1 MIGID
6 ISEHNG
12 YVDFEKVKNSG
23 IDFVILRLGWI
34 GNKENH
40 TIDEYFLDYYN
51 RAKLVGLQIG
61 IYVYSYCKSAEAI
74 ISGANW
80 AINKLKENNIKL
92 DKAIFIDMEDK
103 TIIECGKEN
112 LTKQVVEFCKII
124 ENNGIKAGV
133 YANKNWFENY
143 LDINRLISYKI
154 WLAEWNEKEN
164 HTANFRVDLW
174 QYSSKGKVE
183 GVTGNVDMNKCLN
196 CQKPPETTEEEK
208 KEEFEMKMYVNGTT
222 KEDVFQDSN
231 CKICIGYLHPH
242 EIAKCYGIINN
253 KALIAYNVDNSNYK
267 KAGFV
272 KWLGGIR

>member
-12 YVDFEKVKNSG
+12 YVDFEKVKNNG

-40 TIDEYFLDYYN
+40 TLDKYFLDYYN

-61 IYVYSYCKSAEAI
+61 VYVYSYCKSI
-74 ISGANW
+74 DTMRSGANW
-80 AINKLKENNIKL
+80 AINKIKENNINL
-92 DKAIFIDMEDK
+92 DKAMFIDMEDN
-103 TIIECGKEN
+103 TIIECGKEI
-112 LTKQVVEFCKII
+112 LTNQVVEFCKII

-143 LDINRLISYKI
+143 LDINKLISYKI

-164 HTANFRVDLW
+164 HSANFKVDLW
-174 QYSSKGKVE
+174 QYSSNGSVE
-183 GVTGNVDMNKCLN
+183 GVTGRVDMNKCLN
-196 CQKPPETTEEEK
+196 CQKTPETTEEDK
-208 KEEFEMKMYVNGTT
+208 KEGFEVKMYVNGTSR
-222 KEDVFQDSN
+222 EDVFQDSD
-231 CKICIGYLHPH
+231 CKTIIGYLHPH
-242 EIAKCYGIINN
+242 EIAECYGIINN
-253 KALIAYNVDNSNYK
+253 KALIVYNRDNSNYK